1 MRETQIK
8 TKIENDDLQNNI
20 QSSSSS
26 SVTTSANSRVS
37 PQTQPQS
44 SQSSKSS
51 QLRPVNEIQTLD
63 STNSGNDD
71 DEHVNAV
78 VTKAKRAATF
88 LWALLHAQ
96 VRDLFF
102 FFLDEV

>member
-1 MRETQIK
+1 MSETQIK

-20 QSSSSS
+20 QSSS

-44 SQSSKSS
+44 SQSLQSS
-51 QLRPVNEIQTLD
+51 QLQPVNELQSLD
-63 STNSGNDD
+63 STNNGN

-96 VRDLFF
+96 VRDLYCL
-102 FFLDEV
+102 FLDEV